1 MASLL
6 PFVERRSR
14 RRLLKAALR
23 RRNQGRPSAIL
34 QERRI
39 ESRGSIDVASMLEL
53 HLDRYPTNAAML
65 AFVQSLVYAADGHT
79 PPGRQAGYI
88 DSLRQASDLLRTTEN
103 PREALATLHGYQRFI
118 ARRSSTARRVA
129 A

>member
-1 MASLL
+1 MGSLL

-34 QERRI
+34 QERRADG
-39 ESRGSIDVASMLEL
+39 RGCIDVASMLEL

-65 AFVQSLVYAADGHT
+65 AFVQSLVYAADAHSLPARET
-79 PPGRQAGYI
+79 AYTHA
-88 DSLRQASDLLRTTEN
+88 LRQASDLLRTTDD
-103 PREALATLHGYQRFI
+103 PRQALATLHGYQRFI